1 MSASAFPCCWQVPL
15 SIYGDGGVADVP
27 PLTKDDLR
35 CGPPPAPTPR
45 RPMHCS
51 CCRGRD
57 DLVADPAL
65 VCIASSHANAGA
77 ISFRLAFPAH
87 AVALGFRCDRQHT
100 DEWVTSLKA
109 SSWRRADCHVLR
121 PLPETQRDR
130 KKSSNDAGG
139 GRRRCARMSGR
150 PGLGSSWRRAAR
162 RRSRVCTWACA
173 WTAACAPAVRA
184 SKRSPCAQFPICHT
198 AL

>member
-1 MSASAFPCCWQVPL
+1 MLFHRPGASASAFPCCWQVLL

-35 CGPPPAPTPR
+35 CGPPPAPPPR

-51 CCRGRD
+51 CCRGHD

-65 VCIASSHANAGA
+65 ACIASSHANAGA
-77 ISFRLAFPAH
+77 IEQLPPCIPRPCSGAE
-87 AVALGFRCDRQHT
+87 FRCDRQRA
-100 DEWVTSLKA
+100 DEWVTWLKA

-121 PLPETQRDR
+121 PLAEPRRER
-130 KKSSNDAGG
+130 KKSPNDAGG

-150 PGLGSSWRRAAR
+150 HGLGSS
-162 RRSRVCTWACA
+162 
-173 WTAACAPAVRA
+173 
-184 SKRSPCAQFPICHT
+184 
-198 AL
+198 